1 MLHVN
6 YDTIQRNC
14 KHFNVSFINDS
25 FSYFKVTNNK
35 VLDMDINML
44 TSLNI
49 PYKLY
54 FLKIMFNYTFNRK
67 QFKLIKGNFKPHQ
80 SGKLI
85 FNLN

>member
-6 YDTIQRNC
+6 YVTIQRNC

-49 PYKLY
+49 PYKLV
-54 FLKIMFNYTFNRK
+54 FLKKY
-67 QFKLIKGNFKPHQ
+67 L
-80 SGKLI
+80 
-85 FNLN
+85 